1 MDNSLRNTGSSP
13 DVSLRT
19 KVLFA
24 SALASLGLLL
34 ANESVKDKTGSNGF
48 NLFGGTA
55 GLVDRAAAEKNA
67 QLQKPSIPKG
77 MENMAGFGESG
88 Y

>member
-1 MDNSLRNTGSSP
+1 MDNSLRNTGNSP
-13 DVSLRT
+13 EVSLRN

-24 SALASLGLLL
+24 AALAGLGLLL
-34 ANESVKDKTGSNGF
+34 ADESVKDKTGSNGY

-55 GLVDRAAAEKNA
+55 GLVDRAAEEKNT

-77 MENMAGFGESG
+77 MENMADFGKSA

>member
-1 MDNSLRNTGSSP
+1 MNNALRDAGSP
-13 DVSLRT
+13 EVSLKT
-19 KVLFA
+19 KVLLV
-24 SALASLGLLL
+24 SALAGLGLLL
-34 ANESVKDKTGSNGF
+34 ADESAKDKTGSNGF
-48 NLFGGTA
+48 NVFGGTA

-77 MENMAGFGESG
+77 MENMADFGNSA